1 MYLKSIE
8 IRGFKSFADRTLLNF
23 KDGITAVVGPNGSG
37 KSNISDAVR
46 WVLGEQK
53 IKSLRGGKMEDV
65 IFSGTDFRKPLGF
78 AEVTL
83 LLDNSGKSLP
93 IAYQEVSV
101 TRKLYRSG
109 ESDYMI
115 NNTSCRLR
123 DIQELFMDT
132 GIGKEGYSLI
142 GQGKIE
148 AILSGKMEDRR
159 SLLEEAAGIV
169 KYKSRKEESEKKL
182 FNTEQNLLRVND
194 ILNTY
199 DERIGPL
206 EREKEKAEKFL
217 VYSKEQRQISI
228 SLILSDLE
236 DFEVEKI
243 SLDDNL
249 VKVTR
254 RYQEVEKSRNE
265 IAEKYEALESSVDE
279 KKAVETELKEEFYK
293 RREASDASQS
303 EIKLL
308 KQSIEDRRKNLVK
321 NESIVGNTEKRIKEE
336 KDNLSALQKEIS
348 EGEEK
353 TNEVSRFLSEKKLKQ
368 EALSESLKLSEEA
381 QKGLRDEEEDTDLKI
396 SNLTLKAKESYR
408 DRDTLKGRI
417 ENSLS
422 IIANYEASLSMN
434 ETAKENTRLEI
445 NDVKVKL
452 EEEEKALRGKNEN
465 KKEILAELDQRDKA
479 IKALDYDIRGKESQR
494 NLLKNL
500 EEHYEGYTRSVKSLM
515 THLKASNDKRLDKV
529 NLVGEVIKPK
539 EGFELALEVALGSA
553 VNNIITQTDK
563 DAKEL
568 IDLLRARNF
577 GRATFF
583 PLNIIKGFKAK
594 SPELKR
600 GNLLGNLYDLVQFD
614 KKYEGIAANL
624 LGRIFVAKNMDEA
637 IISAKEMGYTMRIV
651 TLEGDIINS
660 GGSMTGGSMRSNS
673 SGIFSRKKDLE
684 ELTSSLET
692 LRLDRQKE
700 IEARAGIEKV
710 LEVKLKEEREVSYLI
725 NSMNMTLA
733 KLTERHEGFS
743 KDMDRLK
750 NIILE
755 SKKDL
760 QSKNFELEILEKT
773 ISEME
778 EKVQDMVLQKDKN
791 KDYLRGIKEKRTQE
805 FKENDELK
813 DFIMTESIKEG
824 RLQEALKA
832 KKEAMLKSSHAI
844 EEMETELL
852 LLDEEMSALNDEIKE
867 SLLSIDEKEKSLVFM
882 KEDIE
887 QREKILEEMAMEE
900 IKDRARL
907 KEQSNFLRTMDEEFH
922 QLDKDLFKLKDSL
935 EKLEKERTNLINKI
949 NDEMNL
955 TLAEAKEE
963 RVEITDKDMFR
974 KRLNELRRQITSL
987 GNVNVAA
994 IKEFREVSEH
1004 SLFLKTQKDDLEK
1017 AKLELKELIMD
1028 MTIRMRTLFSENFKV
1043 MNDNFND
1050 TFKRLF
1056 QGGTA
1061 KLILGE
1067 GDILEAP
1074 IEISVQPPGKKLQN
1088 ITLMSG
1094 GEKVLSAIALTFA
1107 ILRMKPTPF
1116 CILDEIEAALDDAN
1130 VYRFAE
1136 FLTEFARDTQFILI
1150 THRKGTMEAAD
1161 ALYGVTMEEKGISK
1175 IISMDLSEIRSK
1187 NG

>member
-199 DERIGPL
+199 EERIGPL

-217 VYSKEQRQISI
+217 VYSKEQREISI

-236 DFEVEKI
+236 EFEVEKL
-243 SLDDNL
+243 SLEDNL
-249 VKVTR
+249 LKVTR

-265 IAEKYEALESSVDE
+265 IAEKCETLESSVDE
-279 KKAVETELKEEFYK
+279 KKAVETELKEEFYRK
-293 RREASDASQS
+293 REESESEQS

-308 KQSIEDRRKNLVK
+308 KQSIEDRRKNLLK
-321 NESIVGNTEKRIKEE
+321 NESTLTSTEKRLKDEE
-336 KDNLSALQKEIS
+336 DNLIALLQEITDLD
-348 EGEEK
+348 EK
-353 TNEVSRFLSEKKLKQ
+353 TNEVSRFLAEKKSKQ
-368 EALSESLKLSEEA
+368 ENLFDSLKLSEEA

-408 DRDTLKGRI
+408 DRDTLKGKI

-434 ETAKENTRLEI
+434 ETAKESTRLEI
-445 NDVKVKL
+445 ADVKGKL
-452 EEEEKALRGKNEN
+452 DEEEKALRGKSEN
-465 KKEILAELDQRDKA
+465 KKEILAELETRDKT
-479 IKALDYDIRGKESQR
+479 IKSLDYDLRGKDSQR

-515 THLKASNDKRLDKV
+515 THLKSSNDKMLTKV
-529 NLVGEVIKPK
+529 SLVGEVIKPK

-568 IDLLRARNF
+568 IDLLRAKNY

-583 PLNIIKGFKAK
+583 PLNIIKGYKAK
-594 SPELKR
+594 APELKR

-637 IISAKEMGYTMRIV
+637 IVSAKEMGYTMRIV
-651 TLEGDIINS
+651 TLEGDVINS
-660 GGSMTGGSMRSNS
+660 GGSMTGGSMRNTS

-684 ELTSSLET
+684 DLVVSLEL
-692 LRLDRQKE
+692 LRLERQKE
-700 IEARAGIEKV
+700 IEARAGIEKI
-710 LEVKLKEEREVSYLI
+710 LEEKQKEEREASYLI
-725 NSMNMTLA
+725 NAMNMTLA
-733 KLTERHEGFS
+733 KLTERNAGFS
-743 KDMDRLK
+743 KDIDRLK

-755 SKKDL
+755 SKRDL
-760 QSKNFELEILEKT
+760 QSKNFELEILGKM

-778 EKVQDMVLQKDKN
+778 EKVQAMVLQKDKN

-805 FKENDELK
+805 FKEYDALK
-813 DFIMTESIKEG
+813 EFIMEESIKEG

-832 KKEAMLKSSHAI
+832 KKEAQLRSSRSI

-852 LLDEEMSALNDEIKE
+852 LIDGEMDVLNEEIKASFVAIEEKETRLFSMKDEI
-867 SLLSIDEKEKSLVFM
+867 
-882 KEDIE
+882 E
-887 QREKILEEMAMEE
+887 QKGKILEEMAMEE
-900 IKDRARL
+900 IKDRAAL

-949 NDEMNL
+949 NDELNL

-963 RVEITDKDMFR
+963 MIEITDKDKFR

-994 IKEFREVSEH
+994 IEEFREVSEH

-1043 MNDNFND
+1043 MNENFND

-1056 QGGTA
+1056 Q
-1061 KLILGE
+1061 
-1067 GDILEAP
+1067 
-1074 IEISVQPPGKKLQN
+1074 
-1088 ITLMSG
+1088 
-1094 GEKVLSAIALTFA
+1094 
-1107 ILRMKPTPF
+1107 
-1116 CILDEIEAALDDAN
+1116 
-1130 VYRFAE
+1130 
-1136 FLTEFARDTQFILI
+1136 
-1150 THRKGTMEAAD
+1150 
-1161 ALYGVTMEEKGISK
+1161 
-1175 IISMDLSEIRSK
+1175 
-1187 NG
+1187 

>member
-710 LEVKLKEEREVSYLI
+710 LEVKLKEEREASYLI

-867 SLLSIDEKEKSLVFM
+867 ALLSIDEKEKSLVFM

-900 IKDRARL
+900 IKVRARL

-963 RVEITDKDMFR
+963 RVEIIDKDMFR

-994 IKEFREVSEH
+994 IEEFREVSEH

>member
-182 FNTEQNLLRVND
+182 FNTEQNLLRVYD

-199 DERIGPL
+199 EERIGPL

-217 VYSKEQRQISI
+217 VYSKEQREISI

-236 DFEVEKI
+236 DFEVEKV
-243 SLDDNL
+243 SLEDNL
-249 VKVTR
+249 LKVTR

-265 IAEKYEALESSVDE
+265 ISTKCEALEVSVDE
-279 KKAVETELKEEFYK
+279 KKALENELKEEFYRK
-293 RREASDASQS
+293 REESDSFQS

-308 KQSIEDRRKNLVK
+308 KQSIEDRRKNLLK
-321 NESIVGNTEKRIKEE
+321 NESTLASTEKRLSDEKEHLNTLLQEIKEL
-336 KDNLSALQKEIS
+336 DD
-348 EGEEK
+348 K
-353 TNEVSRFLSEKKLKQ
+353 TNEVSRFLAEKKLKQ
-368 EALSESLKLSEEA
+368 EGLFESLKLSEEA

-396 SNLTLKAKESYR
+396 SNLSLKAKESYR
-408 DRDTLKGRI
+408 DRDTLKGKI

-434 ETAKENTRLEI
+434 EAAKESTRLEI
-445 NDVKVKL
+445 ADVRSKL
-452 EEEEKALRGKNEN
+452 GEEEKTLRGKNEN
-465 KKEILAELDQRDKA
+465 KKEILAELETRDKN
-479 IKALDYDIRGKESQR
+479 IKSLDYDIQGKESQR

-515 THLKASNDKRLDKV
+515 THLKSSNDKRLAKV
-529 NLVGEVIKPK
+529 DLVGEVIKPK

-568 IDLLRARNF
+568 IDLLRAKNF

-583 PLNIIKGFKAK
+583 PLNIIKGYKAK
-594 SPELKR
+594 APELKR

-637 IISAKEMGYTMRIV
+637 IVSAKEMGYTMRIV
-651 TLEGDIINS
+651 TLDGDIINS

-684 ELTSSLET
+684 DLVLRLET
-692 LRLDRQKE
+692 LRLDRQK
-700 IEARAGIEKV
+700 
-710 LEVKLKEEREVSYLI
+710 
-725 NSMNMTLA
+725 
-733 KLTERHEGFS
+733 
-743 KDMDRLK
+743 
-750 NIILE
+750 
-755 SKKDL
+755 
-760 QSKNFELEILEKT
+760 
-773 ISEME
+773 
-778 EKVQDMVLQKDKN
+778 
-791 KDYLRGIKEKRTQE
+791 
-805 FKENDELK
+805 
-813 DFIMTESIKEG
+813 
-824 RLQEALKA
+824 
-832 KKEAMLKSSHAI
+832 
-844 EEMETELL
+844 
-852 LLDEEMSALNDEIKE
+852 
-867 SLLSIDEKEKSLVFM
+867 
-882 KEDIE
+882 
-887 QREKILEEMAMEE
+887 
-900 IKDRARL
+900 
-907 KEQSNFLRTMDEEFH
+907 
-922 QLDKDLFKLKDSL
+922 
-935 EKLEKERTNLINKI
+935 
-949 NDEMNL
+949 
-955 TLAEAKEE
+955 
-963 RVEITDKDMFR
+963 
-974 KRLNELRRQITSL
+974 
-987 GNVNVAA
+987 
-994 IKEFREVSEH
+994 
-1004 SLFLKTQKDDLEK
+1004 
-1017 AKLELKELIMD
+1017 
-1028 MTIRMRTLFSENFKV
+1028 
-1043 MNDNFND
+1043 
-1050 TFKRLF
+1050 
-1056 QGGTA
+1056 
-1061 KLILGE
+1061 
-1067 GDILEAP
+1067 
-1074 IEISVQPPGKKLQN
+1074 
-1088 ITLMSG
+1088 
-1094 GEKVLSAIALTFA
+1094 
-1107 ILRMKPTPF
+1107 
-1116 CILDEIEAALDDAN
+1116 
-1130 VYRFAE
+1130 
-1136 FLTEFARDTQFILI
+1136 
-1150 THRKGTMEAAD
+1150 
-1161 ALYGVTMEEKGISK
+1161 
-1175 IISMDLSEIRSK
+1175 
-1187 NG
+1187 

>member
-148 AILSGKMEDRR
+148 AILSGKMDDRR

-182 FNTEQNLLRVND
+182 FNTEQNLLRVYD

-199 DERIGPL
+199 EERIGPL

-217 VYSKEQRQISI
+217 VYSKEQREISI

-236 DFEVEKI
+236 GFEVEKV
-243 SLDDNL
+243 SLEDNL
-249 VKVTR
+249 LKVTR

-265 IAEKYEALESSVDE
+265 IAEQCEVLESSIDE
-279 KKAVETELKEEFYK
+279 KKAVETELKEEFYRK
-293 RREASDASQS
+293 REESESFQS

-308 KQSIEDRRKNLVK
+308 KQSIEDRRKNLLK
-321 NESIVGNTEKRIKEE
+321 NESTLASTEKRLADEKEH
-336 KDNLSALQKEIS
+336 LSALLQEIS
-348 EGEEK
+348 DFDEK
-353 TNEVSRFLSEKKLKQ
+353 TNEVSRFLAEKKLKQ
-368 EALSESLKLSEEA
+368 EDLFESLKLSEEA

-396 SNLTLKAKESYR
+396 SNLSLKAKESYR
-408 DRDTLKGRI
+408 DRDTLKGKI

-434 ETAKENTRLEI
+434 EAAKESTSLEI
-445 NDVKVKL
+445 ADVKSKL
-452 EEEEKALRGKNEN
+452 GEEEKTLRGKNEN
-465 KKEILAELDQRDKA
+465 KKEILAELETRDKN
-479 IKALDYDIRGKESQR
+479 IKALDYDLRGKESQI

-515 THLKASNDKRLDKV
+515 THLKSSNDKRLAKV
-529 NLVGEVIKPK
+529 SLVGEVIKPK

-568 IDLLRARNF
+568 IDLLRAKNF
-577 GRATFF
+577 GRATFY
-583 PLNIIKGFKAK
+583 PLNIIKGYKAK
-594 SPELKR
+594 APDLKR

-637 IISAKEMGYTMRIV
+637 IVSAKEMGYTMRIV

-684 ELTSSLET
+684 DLVLRLET

-700 IEARAGIEKV
+700 IETRAGIEKV
-710 LEVKLKEEREVSYLI
+710 LEEKQKEEREASYLI

-755 SKKDL
+755 SKRDL

-778 EKVQDMVLQKDKN
+778 EKVQEMVLQKDKN

-805 FKENDELK
+805 FKEYDALK
-813 DFIMTESIKEG
+813 EFIMEESIKEG

-832 KKEAMLKSSHAI
+832 KKESELKSSHSI
-844 EEMETELL
+844 LEMESELL
-852 LLDEEMSALNDEIKE
+852 LLDGEMNALNEEIKD
-867 SLLSIDEKEKSLVFM
+867 SLVAIEEKEKSLFTM
-882 KEDIE
+882 KVEIE
-887 QREKILEEMAMEE
+887 QKEKILDEMAMVE
-900 IKDRARL
+900 IKDRAAL
-907 KEQSNFLRTMDEEFH
+907 KEQSNTLRTMDEEFH

-935 EKLEKERTNLINKI
+935 EKLEKERINLINKI

-963 RVEITDKDMFR
+963 MIEITDKDKFR

-994 IKEFREVSEH
+994 IEEFREVSEH

-1056 QGGTA
+1056 QGGNA

-1136 FLTEFARDTQFILI
+1136 FLTEFSRDTQFILI

-1175 IISMDLSEIRSK
+1175 IVSMDLSEIRSK

>member
-199 DERIGPL
+199 EERIGPL

-217 VYSKEQRQISI
+217 VYSKEQREISI

-236 DFEVEKI
+236 EFEVEKL
-243 SLDDNL
+243 SLEDNL
-249 VKVTR
+249 LKVTR

-265 IAEKYEALESSVDE
+265 IAEKCETLESSVDE
-279 KKAVETELKEEFYK
+279 KKAVETELKEEFYRK
-293 RREASDASQS
+293 REESESEQS

-308 KQSIEDRRKNLVK
+308 KQSIEDRRKNLLK
-321 NESIVGNTEKRIKEE
+321 NESTLTSTEKRLKDEE
-336 KDNLSALQKEIS
+336 DNLIALLQEITDLD
-348 EGEEK
+348 EK
-353 TNEVSRFLSEKKLKQ
+353 TNEVSRFLAEKKSKQ
-368 EALSESLKLSEEA
+368 ENLFDSLKLSEEA

-408 DRDTLKGRI
+408 DRDTLKGKI

-434 ETAKENTRLEI
+434 ETAKESTRLEI
-445 NDVKVKL
+445 ADVKGKL
-452 EEEEKALRGKNEN
+452 DEEEKALRGKSEN
-465 KKEILAELDQRDKA
+465 KKEILAELETRDKT
-479 IKALDYDIRGKESQR
+479 IKSLDYDLRGKDSQR

-515 THLKASNDKRLDKV
+515 THLKSSNDKMLTKV
-529 NLVGEVIKPK
+529 SLVGEVIKPK

-568 IDLLRARNF
+568 IDLLRAKNY

-583 PLNIIKGFKAK
+583 PLNIIKGYKAK
-594 SPELKR
+594 APELKR

-637 IISAKEMGYTMRIV
+637 IVSAKEMGYTMRIV
-651 TLEGDIINS
+651 TLEGDVINS
-660 GGSMTGGSMRSNS
+660 GGSMTGGSMRNTS

-684 ELTSSLET
+684 DLVVSLEL
-692 LRLDRQKE
+692 LRLERQKE
-700 IEARAGIEKV
+700 IEARAGIEKI
-710 LEVKLKEEREVSYLI
+710 LEEKQKEEREASYLI
-725 NSMNMTLA
+725 NAMNMTLA
-733 KLTERHEGFS
+733 KLTERNAGFS
-743 KDMDRLK
+743 KDIDRLK

-755 SKKDL
+755 SKRDL
-760 QSKNFELEILEKT
+760 QSKNFELEILGKM

-778 EKVQDMVLQKDKN
+778 EKVQAMVLQKDKN

-805 FKENDELK
+805 FKEYDALK
-813 DFIMTESIKEG
+813 EFIMEESIKEG

-832 KKEAMLKSSHAI
+832 KKEAQLRSSRSI

-852 LLDEEMSALNDEIKE
+852 LIDGEMDVLNEEIKASFVAIEEKETRLFSMKDEI
-867 SLLSIDEKEKSLVFM
+867 
-882 KEDIE
+882 E
-887 QREKILEEMAMEE
+887 QKGKILEEMAMEE
-900 IKDRARL
+900 IKDRAAL

-963 RVEITDKDMFR
+963 MIEITDKDKFR

-994 IKEFREVSEH
+994 IEEFREVSEH

-1043 MNDNFND
+1043 MNENFND

-1056 QGGTA
+1056 QGGNA

-1136 FLTEFARDTQFILI
+1136 FLTEFSRDTQFILI

-1175 IISMDLSEIRSK
+1175 IVSMDLSEIRSK